1 MLTYPFPKEQ
11 IKRLQKNSAV
21 EHEFSVVWVPRRTL
35 VANKILEEEGV
46 LGDVSVEEFPLY
58 FVPLEHDVLSLA
70 LEDSFSDLYL
80 VNFFLSSCFPLDVKL
95 IPSSKKTRRAYFSLR
110 RHSCQY
116 SKSMDY
122 FHASSERETMLG
134 D

>member
-1 MLTYPFPKEQ
+1 M
-11 IKRLQKNSAV
+11 
-21 EHEFSVVWVPRRTL
+21 VWVPRRTL

-58 FVPLEHDVLSLA
+58 FVSLEHDVLSLA

-80 VNFFLSSCFPLDVKL
+80 VNEFLSSCSRSEIKL
-95 IPSSKKTRRAYFSLR
+95 ISCSKKTRRAYFSLLR
-110 RHSCQY
+110 RSCQY

-122 FHASSERETMLG
+122 FRASSEREITL
-134 D
+134 DD

>member
-1 MLTYPFPKEQ
+1 MLTYPLPKEQ

-35 VANKILEEEGV
+35 VANKILEDEGV
-46 LGDVSVEEFPLY
+46 LGDVSIEEFSLY

-80 VNFFLSSCFPLDVKL
+80 VNSFLPTSLPLDVKL
-95 IPSSKKTRRAYFSLR
+95 IPCSKKTRRAYFSLP

-122 FHASSERETMLG
+122 FHALLERETML
-134 D
+134 DD

>member
-58 FVPLEHDVLSLA
+58 FVSLEHDVLSLA

-80 VNFFLSSCFPLDVKL
+80 VNSFLFSCFQSDIKL
-95 IPSSKKTRRAYFSLR
+95 IPSRKKTQRAFFSLLR
-110 RHSCQY
+110 RSCQY

-122 FHASSERETMLG
+122 FRASSEREIML
-134 D
+134 DD

>member
-58 FVPLEHDVLSLA
+58 FVSLEHDVLSLA

-80 VNFFLSSCFPLDVKL
+80 VNSFLSSCFQSDIKL
-95 IPSSKKTRRAYFSLR
+95 IPSSKKTRHAYSSLLR
-110 RHSCQY
+110 RSCQY
-116 SKSMDY
+116 SKNMGY
-122 FHASSERETMLG
+122 FRASSEREIML
-134 D
+134 DD